1 MKNLKFLA
9 VLIVAVAVFSAAC
22 GKKHDGHEGHGNKKV
37 AKAEKKAL
45 FHCPMHPTYTS
56 DREGECPICGMDL
69 VPIEQDEAG
78 GGDEGQAVKG
88 QGRVRINPRRR
99 QNIGVKTETAS
110 MRRLVKV
117 IRTVGR
123 VAYDPKLYR
132 TQEEYLTALNSYRQ
146 IKAGSS
152 EEAEQRAKT
161 LLESSRLRLNILG
174 ISNAQIKDLEKSAK
188 PEVGLLLSQGK
199 GQKLW
204 LYADVYESELGYI
217 RVGQT
222 VDAVSASLPGRKFSG
237 KLKAIDPT
245 INPKTRSVRVRV
257 LLSDPKGLLRPDMY
271 LNAHIKVD
279 LGERLAIPVDA
290 VVDSGVRQIVF
301 VDEGDGYLAPREALL
316 GVRVDDYVE
325 ILEGAEDGEDVVT
338 SGNFLID
345 SESKLKA
352 AISAVGSGG
361 HQH

>member
-1 MKNLKFLA
+1 MKKTTLIL
-9 VLIVAVAVFSAAC
+9 VLVVAVAALGAAC
-22 GKKHDGHEGHGNKKV
+22 KKSGEGHGGPGV
-37 AKAEKKAL
+37 AKAEKKPL
-45 FHCPMHPTYTS
+45 YHCPMHPTFTS
-56 DREGECPICGMDL
+56 DRQEPCPICGMDL
-69 VPIEQDEAG
+69 VVIEDAEDG
-78 GGDEGQAVKG
+78 GEHEGKVVKG

-110 MRRLVKV
+110 LRRLVKV

-152 EEAEQRAKT
+152 EEAGQRAKA
-161 LLESSRLRLNILG
+161 LLESSRLRLKIMG
-174 ISNAQIKDLEKSAK
+174 ISNAQIAELEKSAK
-188 PEVGLLLSQGK
+188 PEEGLLLSQGK

-204 LYADVYESELGYI
+204 LYADVYESELGHVQ
-217 RVGQT
+217 VGQT
-222 VDAVSASLPGRKFSG
+222 IEAVSASMPGRKFSG

-257 LLSDPKGLLRPDMY
+257 LLSDPKGVLRPDTY
-271 LNAHIKVD
+271 LNAHIRVD

-290 VVDSGVRQIVF
+290 VVDSGVRQIIF
-301 VDEGDGYLAPREALL
+301 VDEGDGYLSPREALL

-352 AISAVGSGG
+352 AISAFGSGG
-361 HQH
+361 HRH